1 MDLISPPATLKS
13 PIWEHFGFRTTE
25 DNGKKIPVSSDT
37 TCKHCFAGVSYNS
50 GNTSNM
56 TTHVKMHHPCID
68 LSVRKKNIPHSQLRL
83 QDAVR
88 EKMSVNSP
96 QALNISRTIGKFIAT
111 DLRPFSIVESAGFK
125 LLLSALEPRHQ
136 LPSRTY
142 FSDNIIPELY
152 KQTHEVMGKLKSAEM
167 VYLTTDGWI
176 SRATESYIT
185 ITAHF
190 IDS

>member
-1 MDLISPPATLKS
+1 
-13 PIWEHFGFRTTE
+13 
-25 DNGKKIPVSSDT
+25 
-37 TCKHCFAGVSYNS
+37 
-50 GNTSNM
+50 
-56 TTHVKMHHPCID
+56 
-68 LSVRKKNIPHSQLRL
+68 
-83 QDAVR
+83 
-88 EKMSVNSP
+88 MSVNSP
-96 QALNISRTIGKFIAT
+96 QALNISRAIGKFIAT
-111 DLRPFSIVESAGFK
+111 DLRPFSMVESAGFK

-142 FSDNIIPELY
+142 LSDNIIPELY
-152 KQTHEVMGKLKSAEM
+152 KQTHDVMGKLKSAEM

>member
-1 MDLISPPATLKS
+1 
-13 PIWEHFGFRTTE
+13 
-25 DNGKKIPVSSDT
+25 
-37 TCKHCFAGVSYNS
+37 
-50 GNTSNM
+50 
-56 TTHVKMHHPCID
+56 
-68 LSVRKKNIPHSQLRL
+68 
-83 QDAVR
+83 
-88 EKMSVNSP
+88 MSVNSP
-96 QALNISRTIGKFIAT
+96 QALNISRAIGKFIAT
-111 DLRPFSIVESAGFK
+111 DLRPFSMVESAGFK

-152 KQTHEVMGKLKSAEM
+152 YNKQTHTEVMGELKSAEM

-176 SRATESYIT
+176 SRATEIYIT

>member
-1 MDLISPPATLKS
+1 MATHMK
-13 PIWEHFGFRTTE
+13 R
-25 DNGKKIPVSSDT
+25 
-37 TCKHCFAGVSYNS
+37 
-50 GNTSNM
+50 
-56 TTHVKMHHPCID
+56 HHPCID
-68 LSVRKKNIPHSQLRL
+68 LSVRKKPIPHSQLRL

-88 EKMSVNSP
+88 VKMSR
-96 QALNISRTIGKFIAT
+96 AIGKFIAT
-111 DLRPFSIVESAGFK
+111 DLRPFSMVESAGFK

-152 KQTHEVMGKLKSAEM
+152 KQTHTEVMGELKSAEM
-167 VYLTTDGWI
+167 VYLTTDVWI

>member
-1 MDLISPPATLKS
+1 
-13 PIWEHFGFRTTE
+13 
-25 DNGKKIPVSSDT
+25 
-37 TCKHCFAGVSYNS
+37 
-50 GNTSNM
+50 
-56 TTHVKMHHPCID
+56 MHHPCID

-88 EKMSVNSP
+88 VKMSVNSP
-96 QALNISRTIGKFIAT
+96 QALNISRAIGKFIAT
-111 DLRPFSIVESAGFK
+111 DLRPFLMVESAGFK

-152 KQTHEVMGKLKSAEM
+152 KQTHTEVMGELKSAEM

-176 SRATESYIT
+176 SRATEIYIT